1 MANRK
6 GTVNDKRLAIG
17 DKPTVRAFVALEL
30 DNRIQIRLGEIQEK
44 LKKSGVNIRW
54 VKPENIHLTMKFLGQ
69 ITSGQIE
76 QIKRA
81 LEETAETKKP
91 FFIGLGKLGTFPK
104 PEHPKVIWAGIK
116 EGCKETIQFD
126 KELEARLQT
135 LGFTPEAR
143 EFRPHLTLGRIRLP
157 HQDKKSLRRL
167 KEIIL
172 FLNSQ
177 TAKPLKTLAA
187 QVTLFQSTLTPEGSA
202 YTPLHKVFLR

>member
-1 MANRK
+1 MNK
-6 GTVNDKRLAIG
+6 TI
-17 DKPTVRAFVALEL
+17 RAFVALEL
-30 DNRIQIRLGEIQEK
+30 DSHIQTRLGEIQEE
-44 LKKSGVNIRW
+44 LKKSGISIRW
-54 VKPENIHLTMKFLGQ
+54 VKPENIHLTLKLLGQ
-69 ITSGQIE
+69 ITFEQIE
-76 QIKRA
+76 QIKKT

-91 FFIGLGKLGTFPK
+91 FFIGLGKLGAFPK
-104 PEHPKVIWAGIK
+104 PEHPRVIWAGIK

-143 EFRPHLTLGRIRLP
+143 EFIPHLTLGRIRLP

-202 YTPLHKVFLR
+202 YTPIHKILLRARSS